1 MNADRPS
8 QPQQTPT
15 VPHGARLRNPKDPQ
29 DVQLRPYGVTATGAL
44 PVRIEGGG
52 WKPVARATL
61 DTSDTVVLTT
71 SVVYGRVKLIVINND
86 GSTVRTFQL
95 HHRASGVAAGN
106 SNLISGKTYTLAVGE
121 EKELPEIGM
130 EADDIISGLCSS
142 ANTVTVRVYAWV
154 A

>member
-44 PVRIEGGG
+44 PVRMEGGR
-52 WKPVARATL
+52 WAPVARATL
-61 DTSDTVVLTT
+61 AGTDTVVYTAP
-71 SVVYGRVKLIVINND
+71 VVHGRVKLVVLNAD
-86 GSTVRTFQL
+86 GSATRTFQL
-95 HHRASGVAAGN
+95 HHRASGVAAAD
-106 SNLISGKTYTLAVGE
+106 SNLISGKTYTLAIGQD
-121 EKELPEIGM
+121 KELPEIGM

-142 ANTVTVRVYAWV
+142 ANTVTVRVYAWI